1 MTTQIKSHHEILVVC
16 DAPDDT
22 TIPVVERLRREL
34 PSLRNQPNTRGR
46 GVLNAMRT
54 GIDHARGEL
63 VLITM
68 ADGSDEY
75 DLVERMIAAARDG
88 VDVVAA
94 SRYMPG
100 GRQIGAPLLKSYLSR
115 TAGLLLHRFGGVPI
129 HDATSNFKLYRRSF
143 LEATN
148 IESVGGFELA
158 LELVVKAHR
167 AGRRLAE
174 VPTTWRERTAGESRF
189 DVAGSLPHYVRWFA
203 YGLTT
208 RFMSGTR

>member
-1 MTTQIKSHHEILVVC
+1 M
-16 DAPDDT
+16 
-22 TIPVVERLRREL
+22 
-34 PSLRNQPNTRGR
+34 
-46 GVLNAMRT
+46 LNAMRA
-54 GIDHARGEL
+54 GIDQARGEL
-63 VLITM
+63 VLVTM

-88 VDVVAA
+88 VDVVVA

-100 GRQIGAPLLKSYLSR
+100 GRQLGAPLVKSFLSR
-115 TAGLLLHRFGGVPI
+115 AAGLLLHWFGGLPI

-143 LEATN
+143 LEETN

-167 AGRRLAE
+167 TGRRLAE

-189 DVAGSLPHYVRWFA
+189 DVAGSLPHYLRWFA
-203 YGLTT
+203 YGIAS
-208 RFMSGTR
+208 RFIGGTR